1 MTNLLTDIAETEP
14 ASFVAGDTV
23 IWKRTDLHDD
33 YPVASYAL
41 SYTARLEGS
50 GSTNFSATASEDST
64 GYTVT
69 LAAATTAGFTTGVYR
84 WQAYITRASDS
95 ARVTVDDGRFEVL
108 ANRSTSTA
116 DPRSHAKIMLDKIE
130 SILQGRADADVATY
144 TINGRSLTKL
154 TIEEL
159 MMWRD
164 RYRAE
169 YRAEQRAEKIAN
181 GDGVAS
187 KIVVRF

>member
-1 MTNLLTDIAETEP
+1 MTNVLTDIAETEP
-14 ASFVAGDTV
+14 AAFVAGDTV

-33 YPVASYAL
+33 YPVASYSL

-50 GSTNFSATASEDST
+50 GSTSFSATASEDST

-69 LAAATTAGFTTGVYR
+69 LAAATTANYTAGVYH
-84 WQAYITRASDS
+84 WQAYVTRASDS
-95 ARVTVDDGRFEVL
+95 ARVTVDKGTFEVL
-108 ANRSTSTA
+108 ANRASATS

-130 SILQGRADADVATY
+130 SVLQGRADADVAAY

-159 MMWRD
+159 MTWRD

-169 YRAEQRAEKIAN
+169 YRAEQRAERIAN
-181 GDGVAS
+181 GDGVNS